1 MSIELQQQT
10 REELAA
16 MFRLT
21 AHFGWDDVV
30 WNHIT
35 ARVPGSDNHFYM
47 HRFGELYTE
56 VTASS
61 LITVDENGKVVDG
74 PKDLNTAGF
83 IIHSAVHI
91 HNPEAIFVFHAHPAH
106 VLAATALQELP
117 FLVQDS
123 AMFLGKLGYHDWEGV
138 SADLEERQRIAKNLR
153 GNIGLVMRNHGLL
166 TVGTNAGE
174 CFMHMYYLVR
184 MCEVALQ
191 ARGASS
197 DMTKVH
203 SGIWALAHEQYDAY
217 PPGKYEWPALMRLCE
232 RLYPDFQD

>member
-10 REELAA
+10 REELTA

-21 AHFGWDDVV
+21 AHYGWDDVV

-35 ARVPGSDNHFYM
+35 ARVPGTDNHFYM

-61 LITVDENGKVVDG
+61 LITVDETGTVVDG

-83 IIHSAVHI
+83 IIHSAVHM
-91 HNPEAIFVFHAHPAH
+91 HNPEAKFVFHAHPAH

-123 AMFLGKLGYHDWEGV
+123 AMFLGKLGYHDWE
-138 SADLEERQRIAKNLR
+138 R
-153 GNIGLVMRNHGLL
+153 GNIGLIMRNHGLL
-166 TVGTNAGE
+166 TVGENAGE

-191 ARGASS
+191 AGRVNG

-203 SGIWALAHEQYDAY
+203 AGTWALAHEQYDAY
-217 PPGKYEWPALMRLCE
+217 PPGKFEWPALLRLCE
-232 RLYPDFQD
+232 KLYPDFRD